1 MESTIKDLFAVIE
14 QRKEDKI
21 EGSYT
26 CYLFEKGI
34 DKILK
39 KCGEECTEMV
49 IAAKNENREDIVN
62 ETCDLIYH
70 MLVMLVELGVKV
82 EDIEEEL
89 VKRTQK
95 QLNLKKIHITNK
107 DS

>member
-1 MESTIKDLFAVIE
+1 MGNTIKDLFAVIE

-70 MLVMLVELGVKV
+70 ILVMLVELGVGV

-95 QLNLKKIHITNK
+95 QLNLKKIHVTNK